1 MSDLIDT
8 IPLMKW
14 QAEQKGYTCNDCY
27 LSMQNCHD
35 ISICCEDETGLCD
48 NFEEMPREDTVR
60 RQDAI
65 DAALTFLV
73 EYCGAAFDE
82 DMQKK
87 MRERLDALPSVEQE
101 RLTDDDFETIR
112 IHLNACKEKLC
123 NQRRWK
129 EADEYQRIIDRFM
142 AFASAEPKAVPGI
155 RRGYWEE
162 YTRIVIPHPYNRY
175 EQAWKCSECGY
186 DEGFLAWKYCPNC
199 GAKMEAD
206 YDSD

>member
-35 ISICCEDETGLCD
+35 RSICCEDETGLCD
-48 NFEEMPREDTVR
+48 YFEEMPREDTVR

-87 MRERLDALPSVEQE
+87 MRERLNELP
-101 RLTDDDFETIR
+101 
-112 IHLNACKEKLC
+112 
-123 NQRRWK
+123 
-129 EADEYQRIIDRFM
+129 
-142 AFASAEPKAVPGI
+142 SAEPEQRWIPVSDSPKKDGRYLVTRLDYVTDTKFADILWYEENTWWNRRAIGDYAVIAWMPL
-155 RRGYWEE
+155 
-162 YTRIVIPHPYNRY
+162 PDPY
-175 EQAWKCSECGY
+175 Q
-186 DEGFLAWKYCPNC
+186 
-199 GAKMEAD
+199 EAD
-206 YDSD
+206 HE